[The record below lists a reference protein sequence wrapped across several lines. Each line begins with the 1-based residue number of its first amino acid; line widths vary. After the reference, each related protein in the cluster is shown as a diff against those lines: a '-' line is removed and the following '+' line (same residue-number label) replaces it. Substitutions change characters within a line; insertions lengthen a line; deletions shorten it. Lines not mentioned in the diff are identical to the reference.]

1 MLVKAK
7 NLQRFLTH
15 LILMLCISIAA
26 SASAYAVVS
35 HCQPSWPAW
44 ESFKNNLISHDGRV
58 IDYSSEA
65 NKTTSEGQAY
75 ALFFALVANDR
86 TTFDKLLNWTEN
98 NLAPDGFSAR
108 LPAWAWGRNSD
119 GNWQILDDNSAS
131 DADLWMAYT
140 LGEAGR
146 LWNDRGYL
154 ALSSLLANRILQD
167 ETFEASRLGRVLLP
181 GIQGFV
187 LDENRLRLNPSYLPM
202 QLLKW
207 FATHGEDPRWDALY
221 NSSRKII
228 LDGSPRGYAPEWV
241 IYDQQR
247 GRVLHDDAESDN
259 TGSYNAIRVYMWA
272 GMMHGDDPTRLAL
285 LEKLLPMGR
294 YIRNHGA
301 PPESIHILTGEA
313 SGTGSSGFSAA
324 MLPFLQAAGLNKV
337 AEQQLRRIIE
347 SSPVAVNSYYDQVL
361 SLFALGWREKLY
373 RFNSTGNITPVWK
386 STCQ

>member
-1 MLVKAK
+1 MSVKAK
-7 NLQRFLTH
+7 NRYQTLNYLV
-15 LILMLCISIAA
+15 LMLCIGIAA
-26 SASAYAVVS
+26 SSSAYAVAS
-35 HCQPSWPAW
+35 HCRSSWPAW

-86 TTFDKLLNWTEN
+86 DTFDHLLDWTEN
-98 NLAPDGFSAR
+98 NLAPNDFSAE
-108 LPAWAWGRNSD
+108 LPAWAWGKDSD
-119 GNWQILDDNSAS
+119 GNWKILDKNSAS

-154 ALSSLLANRILQD
+154 ALSSLLSNRILQD
-167 ETFEASRLGRVLLP
+167 ETFEASRLGLVLLP
-181 GIQGFV
+181 GIHGFV

-221 NSSRKII
+221 KSSRKII
-228 LDGSPRGYAPEWV
+228 LEASLGGYAPEWV
-241 IYDQQR
+241 IFDQKL
-247 GRVLHDDAESDN
+247 GRVLQDEAESDGV
-259 TGSYNAIRVYMWA
+259 GSYNAIRVYMWA
-272 GMMHGDDPTRLAL
+272 GMMHGDDPTRQAL
-285 LEKLLPMGR
+285 LEKLLPMGH

-313 SGTGSSGFSAA
+313 NGIGSSGFSAA

-337 AEQQLRRIIE
+337 AEQQLQRIE
-347 SSPVAVNSYYDQVL
+347 SSPIAANNYYDQVL

-373 RFNSTGNITPVWK
+373 RFNSTGDITPLWK